1 MPVYFAESLARFGS
15 RVNRYLIFSILIK
28 VVFGLGIKRMEQLD
42 SENRM
47 VTLYVWKQELN
58 HSNFLFG

>member
-15 RVNRYLIFSILIK
+15 RVNRYSIFSILIK
-28 VVFGLGIKRMEQLD
+28 VVFGLGIERMEQLD

-47 VTLYVWKQELN
+47 VTLYVWKKELN

>member
-28 VVFGLGIKRMEQLD
+28 VVFGLGIERMEQLD
-42 SENRM
+42 S
-47 VTLYVWKQELN
+47 
-58 HSNFLFG
+58 